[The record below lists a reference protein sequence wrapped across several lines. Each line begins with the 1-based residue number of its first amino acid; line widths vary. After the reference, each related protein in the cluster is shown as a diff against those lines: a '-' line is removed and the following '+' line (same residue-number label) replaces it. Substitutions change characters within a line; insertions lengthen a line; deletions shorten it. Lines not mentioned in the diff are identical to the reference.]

1 MPSTMAPLDDEW
13 VSLHV
18 SPEERLRIGPE
29 MVETMRAKMRQLANM
44 LTTDASEVVG
54 DPRA

>member
-29 MVETMRAKMRQLANM
+29 MV
-44 LTTDASEVVG
+44 VG
-54 DPRA
+54 KYARKDEATGEYVDD